1 MRSADGTGGSR
12 DITDPRGLVVRL
24 KDPQPW
30 DTTLF
35 AEADLYMR
43 HDPSD
48 EKVKRAR
55 MRLPEF
61 DESE

>member
-1 MRSADGTGGSR
+1 M
-12 DITDPRGLVVRL
+12 VRL

-43 HDPSD
+43 HDPGD
-48 EKVKRAR
+48 KKVKRAR

>member
-1 MRSADGTGGSR
+1 MRSAEGTGGSR
-12 DITDPRGLVVRL
+12 DITDRRGLAVRL

-30 DTTLF
+30 DTTLL

-43 HDPSD
+43 RDPGD
-48 EKVKRAR
+48 EEVRRAR
-55 MRLPEF
+55 KRLPEF

>member
-1 MRSADGTGGSR
+1 
-12 DITDPRGLVVRL
+12 LVVRL

-30 DTTLF
+30 DTTLL

-43 HDPSD
+43 HDPGD
-48 EKVKRAR
+48 EIVRRAR
-55 MRLPEF
+55 KRLPEF